1 MSTAKKQKNK
11 AEQYIK
17 DVMSGKKLVCKWTR
31 LAVVR
36 HVDDLKNGHKRGLY
50 FDSDAGQ
57 DVIDFF
63 GLLKHSKGEW
73 AGDFIVLEGW
83 QEFILRCVFGWKW
96 TKDDTRRFR
105 TAYNEIPKKN
115 GKTTLGAGV
124 GNYLFIEDD
133 EPGAEV
139 YATATKVDQ
148 ARLVWNEARNMIRQ
162 SPDLSAEVTILT
174 RNLHVLRTDS
184 KFEPLASDT
193 KTMDGLNVHGTIVD
207 ELHAHRNRDLISV
220 IESGGAS
227 RRQPL
232 QFEITTAGNRR
243 FSVGYDHHSY
253 SQKILEGII
262 FDDSWFAIIF
272 SLDEKNIKVTDKD
285 GKVTWED
292 DDWTDPKVWE
302 KANPNYGVSVKV
314 DQLVSLCA
322 KAKEIPADENTF
334 RQLRLNQW
342 VGQFSRWISKELWDK
357 NRNNFDPKELLG
369 RRCWAGLDLAKT
381 MDISALAL
389 VFPPEDIEKLWKLLL
404 FYWVPKDNI
413 KKRVHE
419 DHVPYDDWVKR
430 GLIKSTPGNVTDY
443 RFVRKDILEINKLYR
458 IEEMAYDRM
467 FANELVQY
475 LADEGIT
482 MVEFGQGFYSMSKP
496 TFELER
502 LLLGGEL
509 AHNGDEVLTWMAS
522 NVAVR
527 KDPAGN
533 IKPDKE
539 KSEEKIDGI
548 VSVIMG
554 IGRAIVRDG
563 VQESIYEKRG
573 ILVL

>member
-1 MSTAKKQKNK
+1 MAKRSKNK
-11 AEQYIK
+11 AEKYIG
-17 DVMSGKKLVCKWTR
+17 DVISGKKLVCKWTR
-31 LAVVR
+31 LAVER
-36 HVDDLKNGHKRGLY
+36 HVDDLKNGKKRGLY
-50 FDSDAGQ
+50 FDCDAGQ
-57 DVIDFF
+57 DVINFF
-63 GLLKHSKGEW
+63 SLLKHSKGEW
-73 AGDFIVLEGW
+73 AGDPIILEGW
-83 QEFILRCVFGWKW
+83 QEFILRSVFGWKW
-96 TKDDTRRFR
+96 VKDDTRRFR

-162 SPDLSAEVTILT
+162 SPELSAEVTILT

-262 FDDSWFAIIF
+262 KDDSWFAIIF
-272 SLDEKNIKVTDKD
+272 SLDEKNIKVKGKD
-285 GKVTWED
+285 GKITWQD

-314 DQLVSLCA
+314 DQLVSLCQ

-357 NRNNFDPKELLG
+357 NRNNFDPAELLG

-381 MDISALAL
+381 MDISALSL
-389 VFPPEDIEKLWKLLL
+389 VFPPDDDEKLWKLLL
-404 FYWVPKDNI
+404 YYWVPEDNI
-413 KKRVHE
+413 RKRVHE

-443 RFVRKDILEINKLYR
+443 RFVRHDILELNKLYQ
-458 IEEMAYDRM
+458 IEEIAYDRM

-522 NVAVR
+522 NVAIR

-539 KSEEKIDGI
+539 KSDEKIDGI
-548 VSVIMG
+548 VATVMG
-554 IGRAIVRDG
+554 IGRAIVREG
-563 VQESIYEKRG
+563 AQESIYSERG
-573 ILVL
+573 ILIL